1 MRVLIFCSAFLLL
14 PWIALGQSP
23 DSTQALLNPIVFD
36 GDSVQ
41 YFVGKKIAVIGKV
54 INVSKVQGKDG
65 TMGFVN
71 MFKAYPNNPF
81 SVTIFRQ
88 SLAFFEP
95 IEQYEGKK
103 VRVTGEVNVF
113 KDKNTGKERY
123 SIILRKPDQI
133 EILGK

>member
-14 PWIALGQSP
+14 PRIALCQTP
-23 DSTQALLNPIVFD
+23 DSTQALSPVVFD

-41 YFVGKKIAVIGKV
+41 YFVGKKIAVIGQV
-54 INVSKVQGKDG
+54 INVSKVQGKEG
-65 TMGFVN
+65 AMGFVN

-103 VRVTGEVNVF
+103 VRVAGEVNVF